1 MHANEYENIGVVV
14 ENPEVFN
21 NIFLGEFVIKTA
33 VNIKTN
39 NLELILRA
47 FAQLSALVVSMSNI
61 AMLRFA
67 ILKDGQW
74 ISKYVLPGYDKSVLI
89 TLEVPVD
96 IQTVIYGTKQIKSII
111 KKEYSKG
118 SSKLAKVAMIVKI
131 LTKLVPDKMTEQ
143 ELMKQIY
150 TWIQTN

>member
-1 MHANEYENIGVVV
+1 M
-14 ENPEVFN
+14 
-21 NIFLGEFVIKTA
+21 
-33 VNIKTN
+33 
-39 NLELILRA
+39 
-47 FAQLSALVVSMSNI
+47 FAQLSALMVGMSNMAI
-61 AMLRFA
+61 LRFA
-67 ILKDGQW
+67 IFKDNQW
-74 ISKYVLPGYDKSVLI
+74 KSEYVLPGYDKPVRIS
-89 TLEVPVD
+89 LEVPVD
-96 IQTVIYGTKQIKSII
+96 IQNVIYGTKQGKSII